1 MGNIFKNL
9 TALITYKHK
18 KEVQKFYIP
27 EVNKNSGNT
36 GYNYDSL
43 SIKNGSKQNNDDKI
57 QADIDSNIKFIQQE
71 FHYPVNKDI
80 VIRKIKIAGKY
91 NAFIAYLNGAVDNNL
106 VNNFILRPLLNYKI
120 GNKNKDEED
129 DSLYVDEKQ
138 EKINSILNNVVEIN
152 DMKVV
157 NKFKDVIYQIISGNT
172 AMYIDG
178 CNYYGVYG
186 TKGFAKRAVT
196 TPQTEGSVKGS
207 YEAFTEDLSTNVTLI
222 RKLIRNKDLIT
233 EKLRV
238 GDSNNNECAIMYIE
252 GIVNP
257 AIIQEVK
264 RRINS
269 IKTDFISGTGMLGEY
284 IEDNTW
290 SLIPT
295 VLSTERSDRTCYY
308 IMEGRV
314 ALISNGTPYVL
325 ILPITF
331 FTLFHTSEDYILK
344 WQFGFL
350 LRTVRIFGIIISLL
364 LPGVYV
370 ALINYHQEMIPSSLL
385 ISIAR
390 SREEVPFPTIVEVIF
405 MEISFELI
413 REAGIR
419 IPGILGNTI
428 GIVGALII
436 GQAAVQASIIS
447 PILIIVISFTV
458 LGNYSIPDFSLTYG
472 TRIIRLSFILLG
484 YVLGLLGICI
494 GIVSYITI
502 LINLKSFGV
511 SFLSNFPPKTRK
523 SKDTILNY
531 PVWKQGFRPDELN
544 TMDSKRQP
552 EVSRGWI
559 NEDANVEENSKNKH
573 I

>member
-1 MGNIFKNL
+1 MGNVFKNL
-9 TALITYKHK
+9 ISLITYRRE
-18 KEVQKFYIP
+18 KEIQNFYIP
-27 EVNKNSGNT
+27 EENENSDNN
-36 GYNYDSL
+36 YSYDSFN
-43 SIKNGSKQNNDDKI
+43 IKNDFKI
-57 QADIDSNIKFIQQE
+57 PTDIDSNIKFIEQE

-80 VIRKIKIAGKY
+80 IVRKIKISGKY
-91 NAFIAYLNGAVDNNL
+91 DAFIAYLNGAVDNNI
-106 VNNFILRPLLNYKI
+106 VNNFILRPLLNYRITAGEDRSPK
-120 GNKNKDEED
+120 KEE
-129 DSLYVDEKQ
+129 VDF
-138 EKINSILNNVVEIN
+138 ILNNVVEIN
-152 DMKVV
+152 YMKTVD
-157 NKFKDVIYQIISGNT
+157 KPKDVIYQIIVGNT
-172 AMYIDG
+172 VVYIDG
-178 CNYYGVYG
+178 CCYYGIYG
-186 TKGFAKRAVT
+186 TKGFEKREVS

-207 YEAFTEDLSTNVTLI
+207 YEAFTENLSTNVALI

-257 AIIQEVK
+257 AIVQEIK
-264 RRINS
+264 RRIS
-269 IKTDFISGTGMLGEY
+269 SVKTDFISGTGMLGEY
-284 IEDNTW
+284 ISDNTW

-295 VLSTERSDRTCYY
+295 VLSTERTDRTCYY

-325 ILPITF
+325 IVPITF

-344 WQFGFL
+344 WQYSFL
-350 LRTVRIFGIIISLL
+350 LRVVRIFGILVSLL
-364 LPGVYV
+364 LPGMYV
-370 ALINYHQEMIPSSLL
+370 ALVNYHQEMIPSSLL

-413 REAGIR
+413 REAGVR

-458 LGNYSIPDFSLTYG
+458 LGNYSIPDFSLTYA
-472 TRIIRLSFILLG
+472 TRIIRLSFILFG
-484 YVLGLLGICI
+484 YVLGFLGVCLGI
-494 GIVSYITI
+494 VASITI
-502 LINLKSFGV
+502 MCNLRSFGV
-511 SFLSNFPPKTRK
+511 PFFSNFPPKTRK
-523 SKDTILNY
+523 SRDTVLNY
-531 PVWKQGFRPDELN
+531 PIWKQEFRPDELN
-544 TMDSKRQP
+544 TMDPRKQP
-552 EVSRGWI
+552 KNPRGWI
-559 NEDANVEENSKNKH
+559 NQDASVKKRNKN

>member
-1 MGNIFKNL
+1 MGNIFKKL
-9 TALITYKHK
+9 TSLITYKNK
-18 KEVQKFYIP
+18 KEVQSFYIP
-27 EVNKNSGNT
+27 EVNESSGNT
-36 GYNYDSL
+36 DYGYDSL
-43 SIKNGSKQNNDDKI
+43 SIKNGSKQNNHDKI
-57 QADIDSNIKFIQQE
+57 QVDIDSNIKFIQQE
-71 FHYPVNKDI
+71 FHYPVNRDI

-106 VNNFILRPLLNYKI
+106 VNNFILRPLLNYKV
-120 GNKNKDEED
+120 GNKCGED
-129 DSLYVDEKQ
+129 DNLYTDEKQ
-138 EKINSILNNVVEIN
+138 EEINFILNNVVEIN
-152 DMKVV
+152 GMKVV

-178 CNYYGVYG
+178 CNYYGAYS
-186 TKGFAKRAVT
+186 TKGFQKREVT

-238 GDSNNNECAIMYIE
+238 GDSNNNECAIMYID
-252 GIVNP
+252 GIINP
-257 AIIQEVK
+257 AIVKEVK
-264 RRINS
+264 RRISS
-269 IKTDFISGTGMLGEY
+269 IKTDFISGSGMLGEY

-295 VLSTERSDRTCYY
+295 LLSTERSDRTCYY

-350 LRTVRIFGIIISLL
+350 LRAVRIFGIIISLL
-364 LPGVYV
+364 LPGMYV

-472 TRIIRLSFILLG
+472 TRLIRLSFILLG
-484 YVLGLLGICI
+484 YILGLFGICI
-494 GIVSYITI
+494 GIVSYTAI

-511 SFLSNFPPKTRK
+511 PLLSNFPPKTKK
-523 SKDTILNY
+523 SKDTVLNY
-531 PVWKQGFRPDELN
+531 PVWKQQFRPEELH
-544 TMDSKRQP
+544 TMDPKRQP
-552 EVSRGWI
+552 AVSRGWI
-559 NEDANVEENSKNKH
+559 NEDANVEKNDKNQNV
-573 I
+573 

>member
-1 MGNIFKNL
+1 MGNIFKGM
-9 TALITYKHK
+9 ASLITYKHK
-18 KEVQKFYIP
+18 KEVQEFYIP
-27 EVNKNSGNT
+27 EINENSGNK
-36 GYNYDSL
+36 GYDYNSL
-43 SIKNGSKQNNDDKI
+43 NIKNGLKQNNEDKI
-57 QADIDSNIKFIQQE
+57 SSNIDSNVEFIQQE

-80 VIRKIKIAGKY
+80 IVRRIRIAGRY
-91 NAFIAYLNGAVDNNL
+91 NAFIAYLNGAVDNNI
-106 VNNFILRPLLNYKI
+106 VNNFILRPLLNYRI
-120 GNKNKDEED
+120 ENESGNQEDKDSNTD
-129 DSLYVDEKQ
+129 KKQ
-138 EKINSILNNVVEIN
+138 KEVNFILNNVIEIN
-152 DMKVV
+152 YMKTV
-157 NKFKDVIYQIISGNT
+157 NKLKDVIYQIIVGNT
-172 AMYIDG
+172 VLYIDG
-178 CNYYGVYG
+178 CDYYGSYG
-186 TKGFAKRAVT
+186 TKGFEKREVN

-207 YEAFTEDLSTNVTLI
+207 YEAFTENLSTNVALV

-257 AIIQEVK
+257 AIVQEVK
-264 RRINS
+264 RRISS

-284 IEDNTW
+284 IGDNTW
-290 SLIPT
+290 SLVPT

-344 WQFGFL
+344 WQYGFL
-350 LRTVRIFGIIISLL
+350 LRAVRIFGILISLL
-364 LPGVYV
+364 LPGMYV

-390 SREEVPFPTIVEVIF
+390 TREEVPFPTIVEVIF

-458 LGNYSIPDFSLTYG
+458 LGNYSIPDFSLTYA
-472 TRIIRLSFILLG
+472 TRIIRLSFIFFG
-484 YVLGLLGICI
+484 YILGLLGVCL
-494 GIVSYITI
+494 GIVAYIAI
-502 LINLKSFGV
+502 LGNIKSFGV
-511 SFLSNFPPKTRK
+511 PFLSNFPPKTNK

-531 PVWKQGFRPDELN
+531 PIWKQEFRPDELN

-552 EVSRGWI
+552 ENSKGWM
-559 NEDANVEENSKNKH
+559 NQDANVEKKDKN